1 MTVWVLIIQPGVEMA
16 HRAISIGV
24 NMLVRAVA
32 RGPMWI
38 IWMKCLGV
46 GSLNSSAPYLA
57 WITPF
62 HAHRVISRNSGSASK
77 KPIKEPRVSYN
88 LTDGKNKSAF
98 QRGCAR
104 VQKYA
109 WLVQGPM
116 GWIYI

>member
-16 HRAISIGV
+16 RRVISIGD
-24 NMLVRAVA
+24 NMLVLAVA
-32 RGPMWI
+32 RGPTWI

-46 GSLNSSAPYLA
+46 GSLNSSGPYLA

-62 HAHRVISRNSGSASK
+62 RAHKVISRNSASASK
-77 KPIKEPRVSYN
+77 KPIKEPRVSCN

-98 QRGCAR
+98 QRVCAR

-109 WLVQGPM
+109 WLVRGPM
-116 GWIYI
+116 GWICI